1 MPGYSEMSGYEVT
14 LGDRTVEVV
23 KGVDAYVQEGPL
35 TTFFDTAGRDV
46 IDAWAVRVLSLRTAE
61 ILMVRR
67 TGESRPR
74 ATLPV
79 LVRGVDDLQIAG

>member
-1 MPGYSEMSGYEVT
+1 MSGYEVT
-14 LGDRTVEVV
+14 LGDRTVEQVE
-23 KGVDAYVQEGPL
+23 GVDAYAQEGPL

-67 TGESRPR
+67 VGGPR
-74 ATLPV
+74 RQATPV